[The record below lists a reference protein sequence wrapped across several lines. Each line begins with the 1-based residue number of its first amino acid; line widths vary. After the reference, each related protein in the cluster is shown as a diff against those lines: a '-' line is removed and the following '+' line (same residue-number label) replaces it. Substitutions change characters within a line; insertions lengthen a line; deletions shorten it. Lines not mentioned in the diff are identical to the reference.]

1 MRVSLLPASRRD
13 ILLHVEYPLEEY
25 AYDAAERFPLA
36 VGDAIEFLIQQ
47 PEAGT
52 SSLAALRSWPVPG
65 FPKIRLYYLRPE
77 PSELHVVR
85 ILHGARDLP
94 AILRSRKH

>member
-1 MRVSLLPASRRD
+1 MRVSLLPAARRD
-13 ILLHVEYPLEEY
+13 ILLQVDYLLEEY

-36 VGDAIEFLIQQ
+36 VEEAIEFIIQQ
-47 PEAGT
+47 PDAGT
-52 SSLAALRSWPVPG
+52 SSLAGLRSWPVPG

-85 ILHGARDLP
+85 ILHGARDVP
-94 AILRSRKH
+94 AILGDE